1 MEEEPEYNKKL
12 PKKEKERVELLMAID
27 AEQIGQIVQ
36 CSFIAG
42 MELALRICR
51 NRAKDCKEEGW
62 TLKEYE
68 AHTCAHLIRNVQV
81 EIGAG
86 RMPRPQFTKE
96 ELDEMDRIS

>member
-1 MEEEPEYNKKL
+1 MEEEPEYKI
-12 PKKEKERVELLMAID
+12 PEEVKERVDLLMSID
-27 AEQIGQIVQ
+27 VGAVGNIVQ
-36 CSFIAG
+36 CAFIAG
-42 MELALRICR
+42 MQLAMRICR
-51 NRAKDCKEEGW
+51 NRARDCKENNW

-86 RMPRPQFTKE
+86 RMPRPKFTKE